1 MKAATPRNKRARLS
15 ETESFTPERRVL
27 DLSMS
32 LKVTYLQDLR
42 YRLPF
47 HEVWLEYFPKD
58 PPARIA
64 IQVADANA
72 QPGGNAHFALDVI
85 ALDPNA

>member
-1 MKAATPRNKRARLS
+1 MKVLLGAAGAGL
-15 ETESFTPERRVL
+15 EHVV
-27 DLSMS
+27 
-32 LKVTYLQDLR
+32 KVTLYLHDIR

-47 HEVWLEYFPKD
+47 HEIWMEYFPKD
-58 PPARIA
+58 PAARIA

-72 QPGGNAHFALDVI
+72 QPGHIAHFALDVI